1 MKRKLCLLIIAAAL
15 LLSGCAMRRVDEM
28 YALPRRSEEFNH
40 LQSAIDAAMEG
51 LSYAAPISGDN
62 QQTVQSVDLNGDGV
76 EECLVFAAGKGEN
89 PLQVLIFTQDDNGRY
104 RLSEVIECSGSAF
117 EQVEYVNFD
126 GKPGAELV
134 LGRQVSENVLR
145 RVSVY
150 SFASGSA
157 EQLFVVGYSRF
168 LTCDLDDNGRSEVLV
183 LRPGES
189 ETAGGMA
196 VLYSSKNNQVERS
209 VETELSE
216 APGNIR
222 RMIPGRL
229 QDGTSAVFVASAS
242 GENSVVTDV
251 YAIKDGKFTNI
262 SRSGGVGT
270 NISTLHNFYVYAED
284 IDSDGVMEIP
294 GMISMKPV
302 SEWREGEQKSLL
314 RWFAIDSGGREVDKL
329 YTFHYYVGGW
339 YVQLDST
346 LARRI
351 SVAQEEGTYTFYLW
365 NENYDE
371 AAALFTIYVF
381 TGASRDRDAQSG
393 GRFLLY
399 QAEGVAYGARLETAA
414 SQYGITEDYLTD
426 SFRMIRQDWRTGES

>member
-40 LQSAIDAAMEG
+40 LQSAIDAAMVG

-104 RLSEVIECSGSAF
+104 RQSEVIECSGSAF

-150 SFASGSA
+150 SFAAGSA
-157 EQLFVVGYSRF
+157 EQLFVVGYSKF
-168 LTCDLDDNGRSEVLV
+168 ITCDLDDNGRSEVLV

-189 ETAGGMA
+189 ETTGGMA

-216 APGNIR
+216 VPGNIR

-229 QDGTSAVFVASAS
+229 QDGTPAVFVASAS
-242 GENSVVTDV
+242 GENSVVTDI
-251 YAIKDGKFTNI
+251 YAIKDGEFTNV

-302 SEWREGEQKSLL
+302 SEWRQGEQKSLL
-314 RWFAIDSGGREVDKL
+314 RWFSIDSNGREVDKL

-346 LARRI
+346 LARHI

-371 AAALFTIYVF
+371 ASALFTIYVF

-414 SQYGITEDYLTD
+414 SQYGITQDYLTD